1 MDVVGTD
8 KVVVDG
14 KSCRG
19 ERERERVAS
28 VGTGGEL
35 QRTGGSAAK
44 AS

>member
-1 MDVVGTD
+1 MVGTD

-19 ERERERVAS
+19 ERERVAS